1 MDERRGEMAQDLTQ
15 YVLKVKSLLS
25 GDSTDKEREIA
36 EVAMRVIGIAI
47 DSDKE
52 AEEAMARSA
61 RAMER
66 AEKAVAV
73 AVKADAKRKALLAEN
88 DRLSAHAT
96 ANCTAAALKMAKK
109 TDVNTTS
116 QSSE

>member
-66 AEKAVAV
+66 AEKPS
-73 AVKADAKRKALLAEN
+73 R
-88 DRLSAHAT
+88 SP
-96 ANCTAAALKMAKK
+96 
-109 TDVNTTS
+109 
-116 QSSE
+116 